1 LFLPDL
7 RGDAM
12 APVRPTW
19 LTELIGVVQE
29 LCRVSGRDSIGS
41 LTGKARRL
49 GPVQPDVELEAG
61 WFWLGLGGKK
71 SLESDQLEAGY
82 LAPAEGAEQHM
93 YQLIETMQDGNVL
106 KVRVAEH
113 APAGGLFL
121 WVPGRAPGFLEQSL
135 VDGLSSIQRF
145 DLVSRFSAG
154 QPDPLPAAPEL
165 NNEQVMA
172 QITCCSPG
180 VHLVWGPPGTG
191 KTTVIAAALQ
201 DVIASGKSA
210 LLVSGT
216 NIAVDNALDRAA
228 VAIQPKSGVM
238 VRVGNPHLKSIAD
251 NPAVCLQKIVLDRQ
265 KNLEQQRYQLQE
277 QIGALQSHPDVVRLN
292 DIRALLDGFDLDA
305 YRAAADRVALAAE
318 LRRLEGELSELRATD
333 AEITEAVQVSDAD
346 FRRLRAVAAQAEP
359 AKNHLS
365 EATRLDRQAD
375 NDDYA
380 LEQAEVDVLRLQ
392 GQHSG
397 YTAELDAAR
406 ARRRFGHSH
415 LKNLVR
421 GAARRLQ
428 EALDQRDAL
437 ARRVPQLTA
446 HARAQ
451 AQAHRDAAFPATPG
465 SIAQLEAD
473 LRQAGERYE
482 QAAARQELRQR
493 RARELSVRIDDARRT
508 AGPSPNDHELVSRA
522 KDLGLPGLLRELP
535 ELERR
540 ATDVTVKIHELE
552 GEHERVVG
560 RMRSEGAEVKRDI
573 VGSASVVAATLAM
586 ARLSPAVR
594 EREYDFVIV
603 DEVAFALPPEVLYAA
618 SRARAGVT
626 LLGDF
631 LQNAPIVPDQFK
643 NSTTPAIQRWYQQDC
658 FGMFGI
664 QDAAS
669 ALAASGCVTLAR
681 QYRFGPAINDL
692 ANAVAYQ
699 GVLQAARP
707 DARRQEIVLV
717 DVDGLGEE
725 LACVRRAATGSGR
738 WWPVGALLAQALA
751 AASVAD
757 GSVPQVGIVVPYKPQ
772 EELVQ
777 DLLNQSGASSRIEV
791 GTSHRF
797 QGREFDTVIFDLVED
812 GRERGWVANGAL
824 HGSRYEASGLRL
836 FNVGITR
843 AQRKLY
849 LITNMAAVKK
859 ARTGPLRAIQDL
871 RDRREIH
878 VVSAADV
885 LGFPEAPADPI
896 AGDIWRALRGHATLI
911 DLYDE
916 DILPTELASRFDKA
930 LQSIWLWSPWVGRRS
945 EELLPHLRDAQDR
958 HVAVHAVIL
967 PRDKVTRHLAARHSE
982 LATQVPG
989 TIYLRDEHQKIIVI
1003 DRQLTFIGSMNVL
1016 AHRPGTRHEIMALFQ
1031 SATLAQRMLE
1041 HERADELARPPECP
1055 RCREQVRHVRKV
1067 AVDGKR
1073 RLSWTCQTEGCGWI
1087 RAFPDRK
1094 GTRNQPGR

>member
-1 LFLPDL
+1 
-7 RGDAM
+7 M
-12 APVRPTW
+12 APIRRPTW

-29 LCRVSGRDSIGS
+29 LCRVSGRDSMGS

-61 WFWLGLGGKK
+61 WFWLGLGGRK
-71 SLESDQLEAGY
+71 SPESDQLEAGY

-93 YQLIETMQDGNVL
+93 YQLIETVQDGNVL
-106 KVRVAEH
+106 KVRVAKH
-113 APAGGLFL
+113 VPADGLFL
-121 WVPGRAPGFLEQSL
+121 WVPARAPGFLEQSL
-135 VDGLSSIQRF
+135 VDGLSSIEWF
-145 DLVSRFSAG
+145 DLVARFATG
-154 QPDPLPAAPEL
+154 QPDPLPASPGL
-165 NNEQVMA
+165 NNEQALA
-172 QITCCSPG
+172 QVTCRSPG

-191 KTTVIAAALQ
+191 KTRVIAAALQ

-228 VAIQPKSGVM
+228 VAIQPQPGVM

-265 KNLEQQRYQLQE
+265 ENLERQRHQLEE
-277 QIGALQSHPDVVRLN
+277 QIGALRSHPDVVRVN
-292 DIRALLDGFDLDA
+292 DVRALLDGFELDA
-305 YRAAADRVALAAE
+305 YRAATDRVALAGE
-318 LRRLEGELSELRATD
+318 LRRLEGELSELRAAD
-333 AEITEAVQVSDAD
+333 AEIAGAVRVSDAD
-346 FRRLRAVAAQAEP
+346 FRRLRAAAAQAGP
-359 AKNHLS
+359 ARSHLD
-365 EATRLDRQAD
+365 EATRFERQAD

-380 LEQAEVDVLRLQ
+380 LDQAEADVLRLQ
-392 GQHSG
+392 GQLSG

-406 ARRRFGHSH
+406 ARRRFGHGH
-415 LKNLVR
+415 LKDLVR
-421 GAARRLQ
+421 GAAQRLQ
-428 EALDQRDAL
+428 EAIDRQDAL
-437 ARRVPQLTA
+437 ARRIPQLTA
-446 HARAQ
+446 HARAE
-451 AQAHRDAAFPATPG
+451 ARAHRDAAFPATRE
-465 SIAQLEAD
+465 SIAQLDAD
-473 LRQAGERYE
+473 LRQAGERYD
-482 QAAARQELRQR
+482 QAAARQELHHR
-493 RARELSVRIDDARRT
+493 RARELSARIDDARLR
-508 AGPSPNDHELVSRA
+508 AGPSPSDHELVSRA
-522 KDLGLPGLLRELP
+522 KGLGLPGLLKELP

-540 ATDVTVKIHELE
+540 ATVVIAKIHELE

-573 VGSASVVAATLAM
+573 VGHASVVAATLAM

-603 DEVAFALPPEVLYAA
+603 DEVAFALPPEVLYVA

-631 LQNAPIVPDQFK
+631 LQNAPIAPDQFK
-643 NSTTPAIQRWYQQDC
+643 NAASPAIQRWYQQDC
-658 FGMFGI
+658 FGIFGI

-669 ALAASGCVTLAR
+669 ALATPGCVTLAR

-699 GVLQAARP
+699 GVLRAARP
-707 DARRQEIVLV
+707 DVRRQEIVLV

-725 LACVRRAATGSGR
+725 LASVRRAATGGR

-751 AASVAD
+751 AASVGD
-757 GSVPQVGIVVPYKPQ
+757 GSVPQVGIVVPYKLQ

-812 GRERGWVANGAL
+812 GRERGWVASGTL
-824 HGSRYEASGLRL
+824 EGTRWEASGLRL

-849 LITNMAAVKK
+849 LITNMAAVEK
-859 ARTGPLRAIQDL
+859 ARTGPLRAVQDL

-878 VVSAADV
+878 VVRAADV
-885 LGFPEAPADPI
+885 LCLPEAPADPV

-930 LQSIWLWSPWVGRRS
+930 LQNIWLWSPWVGRRS

-967 PRDKVTRHLAARHSE
+967 PRDKVTQHLATRHSE
-982 LATQVPG
+982 LATQIPG
-989 TIYLRDEHQKIIVI
+989 TVYLRDEHQKIIVI
-1003 DRQLTFIGSMNVL
+1003 DGRLTFIGSMNVL

-1031 SATLAQRMLE
+1031 SATLAQRILE

-1055 RCREQVRHVRKV
+1055 QCGKHVRHVRKR
-1067 AVDGKR
+1067 ADVDGKR
-1073 RLSWTCQTEGCGWI
+1073 RLSWVCQTEGCGWT

-1094 GTRNQPGR
+1094 GTRNQPGG